1 MSLPLHGEV
10 RYIGEVLDEA
20 ADAPAA
26 CRSVRTFGRFCAPR
40 ACRARAPRAAA
51 RAARA
56 LTRAPA
62 SSSLRA
68 GGAEPELPGGFAL
81 EHDGRRLPLDVAL
94 LGEAVS
100 LKTGSMYMVV
110 GEVQALAHGKS
121 MQARVVRNV
130 DGMDVELFSAAL
142 KLHRDFEQQR
152 QAA

>member
-26 CRSVRTFGRFCAPR
+26 CRSVRTFG
-40 ACRARAPRAAA
+40 
-51 RAARA
+51 
-56 LTRAPA
+56 
-62 SSSLRA
+62 SLRA